1 VHLVD
6 VLECRAGAGEDK
18 GTQTADWLSSVNK
31 RSTVI
36 ARYGRCRVVLN
47 VRTRVRDRTGRAVRE
62 SAQLRSIVCTLLQE
76 QDPVGLVC
84 NSRLGTASRERVRT
98 DRFAAVIG

>member
-47 VRTRVRDRTGRAVRE
+47 VRVGDRTGRAVRK

-76 QDPVGLVC
+76 QEPVRLAC